1 MPLSYYLFYNISR
14 SFLKVFDMY
23 MKNEDRLAFLTFND
37 NVDVEFEITELGMN
51 KVEFT
56 KIKCRSF

>member
-1 MPLSYYLFYNISR
+1 MPLSYNLYYKISR

-56 KIKCRSF
+56 NIICRSF